1 MSFLCFKVYLQMLYS
16 MTGFGRAETRV
27 NSKQIV
33 VELKSL
39 NGKQFEMSTK
49 LPPILR
55 SYELDIRNLLS
66 NTLLRGTIDLTVTI
80 KQEGASKPMTVNTE
94 LAVFY
99 YNSMKQ
105 IAEQLNI
112 PQDNTLSTIMRMPE
126 VVAADQDMLPE
137 DEWRVVKE
145 AIQDAAD
152 LLMVHRKREGDALHT
167 ELVLRIKNIEALLER
182 ILPLEPARIEKVR
195 TRINQSMSEF
205 IGKEKMDQNRFEQ
218 EMIYFLERMDFT
230 EEKTRLSQHCVY
242 FYETLAKEDTGK
254 GKVLGFIMQEIGRE
268 INTLGSK
275 ANDARIQQLVIG
287 MKDELE
293 KAKEQILN
301 IL

>member
-1 MSFLCFKVYLQMLYS
+1 MLYS
-16 MTGFGRAETRV
+16 MTGFGRAEARI
-27 NSKQIV
+27 NSKQV
-33 VELKSL
+33 VAEIKSL
-39 NGKQFEMSTK
+39 NGKQFEMTTK

-55 SYELDIRNLLS
+55 AYELDIRNLLN
-66 NTLLRGTIDLTVTI
+66 NTLLRGTIDLTINI
-80 KQEGASKPMTVNTE
+80 KQDGASKPMVVNTE

-99 YNSMKQ
+99 YNSMRQ

-112 PQDNTLSTIMRMPE
+112 PEENSLSTIMRMPE
-126 VVAADQDMLPE
+126 VVAADQDVLPE
-137 DEWRVVKE
+137 AEWEIVKQAVISAAE
-145 AIQDAAD
+145 A
-152 LLMVHRKREGDALHT
+152 LMLHRKREGEALYND
-167 ELVLRIKNIEALLER
+167 LVLRIKNIEALLEK
-182 ILPLEPARIEKVR
+182 ILPLEGARIEKVR
-195 TRINQSMSEF
+195 TRINQSLNEF
-205 IGKEKMDQNRFEQ
+205 VGKEKMDQNRFEQ
-218 EMIYFLERMDFT
+218 EMIYYLERMDFS
-230 EEKTRLSQHCVY
+230 EEKTRLSQHCAY

-275 ANDARIQQLVIG
+275 ANDAIIQQLVIG

>member
-1 MSFLCFKVYLQMLYS
+1 MLYS
-16 MTGFGRAETRV
+16 MTGFGRAEARV

-39 NGKQFEMSTK
+39 NGKQFEMMTK

-55 SYELDIRNLLS
+55 SYELDIRNLLN
-66 NTLLRGTIDLTVTI
+66 NTLQRGTIDLTVTI

-112 PQDNTLSTIMRMPE
+112 PQDNPLSTIMRMPE

-137 DEWRVVKE
+137 EEWLVVKQT
-145 AIQDAAD
+145 IQTAAD

-167 ELVLRIKNIEALLER
+167 DLKARIAGIENLLEK
-182 ILPLEPARIEKVR
+182 IIPLEAGRIEKVR
-195 TRINQSMSEF
+195 ARINQSLSEF
-205 IGKEKMDQNRFEQ
+205 VSKDKIDQNRFEQ
-218 EMIYFLERMDFT
+218 EMIYYLERMDFT

-242 FYETLAKEDTGK
+242 FYESVAKEEVAK
-254 GKVLGFIMQEIGRE
+254 GKILGFIMQEIGRE

-275 ANDARIQQLVIG
+275 ANDAIIQQLVIG

>member
-1 MSFLCFKVYLQMLYS
+1 LSFLCFKVYLQMLYS
-16 MTGFGRAETRV
+16 MTGFGRAEARV

-112 PQDNTLSTIMRMPE
+112 PQDNSLSTIMRMPE

-137 DEWRVVKE
+137 DEWKVVKE

-195 TRINQSMSEF
+195 ARINQSMSEF

-275 ANDARIQQLVIG
+275 ANDAMIQQLVIG